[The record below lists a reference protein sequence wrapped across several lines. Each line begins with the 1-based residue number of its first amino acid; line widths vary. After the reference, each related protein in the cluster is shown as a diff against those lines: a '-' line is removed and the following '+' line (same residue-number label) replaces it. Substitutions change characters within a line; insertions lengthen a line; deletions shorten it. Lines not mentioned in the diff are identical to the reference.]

1 MYDVYEIRKDFPVLE
16 KVIYLDNGATTQTP
30 KPAIDAMN
38 DFYNNYTAN
47 YGRGAHRL
55 SIEATNAYEDA
66 RETVADF
73 LNAPPE
79 KMIMT
84 RNTTESINIVANGF
98 EFEKGDHV
106 ITTLVEHHSNF
117 VPWLRLKEKGV
128 DVSVADISRE
138 GFTDPEQIR
147 RMITDKTKL
156 IAVGH
161 VSNVFGSV
169 QNVREIVR
177 IAKKNDIKVL
187 IDGAQSAGHMP
198 VDLKELGCDYFAA
211 AGHKGLLGPQGTG
224 ILYIKNPDTIEPSYL
239 GGGTTSDADASGF
252 VTKGSPEKFEAGTP
266 NLPGVIGL
274 GAAVSYLQKIGTAD
288 VEAHEAELARM
299 AAGRLKEIDG
309 VEVYGPEMRTGLV
322 SFSIAGLEPHQ
333 VAVRLDKYKKICV
346 RSGYHCAIPGLKKLG
361 INGSARASFALYNT
375 VEEAEIFAEAVEI
388 IAKER

>member
-1 MYDVYEIRKDFPVLE
+1 MYDVHEIRKDFPVLE

-30 KPAIDAMN
+30 MPAIEAMN
-38 DFYNNYTAN
+38 DFFCNYAAN

-84 RNTTESINIVANGF
+84 RNTTEGINIVANGF
-98 EFEKGDHV
+98 GFEKGDHV
-106 ITTLVEHHSNF
+106 ITTLAEHHSNF
-117 VPWLRLKEKGV
+117 VPWLRLKEIGV
-128 DVSVADISRE
+128 DVSAADICRE
-138 GFTDPEQIR
+138 GMIDPERIE
-147 RMITDKTKL
+147 RMITDRTKL

-169 QNVREIVR
+169 QDVRKIVR
-177 IAKKNDIKVL
+177 IARKNGVKVL

-198 VDLKELGCDYFAA
+198 VDLKELDCDYFAA

-224 ILYIKNPDTIEPSYL
+224 ILYMKDPDTIAPSYL
-239 GGGTTSDADASGF
+239 GGGTTAIADACGF
-252 VTKGSPEKFEAGTP
+252 VTKDAPDKFEAGTP

-274 GAAVSYLQKIGTAD
+274 GAAVAYLQKIGVAD
-288 VEAHEAELARM
+288 IEAHETKLARM
-299 AAGRLKEIDG
+299 SAKRLKEID
-309 VEVYGPEMRTGLV
+309 VIEVYGPEMRAGLV
-322 SFSIAGLEPHQ
+322 SFSIVGFEPHQ
-333 VAVRLDKYKKICV
+333 IAVLLDKYKKICI
-346 RSGYHCAIPGLKKLG
+346 RSGYHCAAPGLKRLG
-361 INGSARASFALYNT
+361 INGTARASFALYNT
-375 VEEAEIFAEAVEI
+375 AEEAEIFAGAVEK

>member
-38 DFYNNYTAN
+38 DFFYNYAAN

-55 SIEATNAYEDA
+55 SIEATNAFEDA
-66 RETVADF
+66 RETVAGF

-84 RNTTESINIVANGF
+84 RNTTESINVIANGF
-98 EFEKGDHV
+98 GFEKGDHV

-117 VPWLRLKEKGV
+117 VPWLRQKDIGV

-138 GFTDPEQIR
+138 GFTDPDQIEQ
-147 RMITDKTKL
+147 MITEKTKL

-169 QNVREIVR
+169 QDVQKIIR
-177 IAKKNDIKVL
+177 IAKKNDVKVL

-198 VDLKELGCDYFAA
+198 VDLKELDCDYFAA

-224 ILYIKNPDTIEPSYL
+224 ILYIKDPDTVEPSYL
-239 GGGTTSDADASGF
+239 GGGTTADADACGF

-266 NLPGVIGL
+266 NIPGVIGL
-274 GAAVSYLQKIGTAD
+274 GAAVSYLQKIGVSD
-288 VEAHEAELARM
+288 IEAHETGLARM
-299 AAGRLKEIDG
+299 VAKRLKEMGG
-309 VEVYGPEMRTGLV
+309 VEVYGPEKRTGLV
-322 SFSIAGLEPHQ
+322 SFSVAGLEPHQ
-333 VAVRLDKYKKICV
+333 VAIRLDKYKKICV
-346 RSGYHCAIPGLKKLG
+346 RSGYHCAIPGQKKLG
-361 INGSARASFALYNT
+361 INGSSRASFALYNT
-375 VEEAEIFAEAVEI
+375 TEEAEIFIEAVEAI
-388 IAKER
+388 QN

>member
-38 DFYNNYTAN
+38 DFFYNYAAN

-66 RETVADF
+66 RETVAGF

-98 EFEKGDHV
+98 GFEKGDHI

-117 VPWLRLKEKGV
+117 VPWLRQKENGV

-138 GFTDPEQIR
+138 GFVDPDQIEQ
-147 RMITDKTKL
+147 MITKKTKL

-169 QNVREIVR
+169 QDVQKIIR

-198 VDLKELGCDYFAA
+198 VDLKELDCDYFAA

-224 ILYIKNPDTIEPSYL
+224 ILYIKEPDTIEPSYL
-239 GGGTTSDADASGF
+239 GGGTTADADACGF

-274 GAAVSYLQKIGTAD
+274 GTAVTYLQKIGVAD
-288 VEAHEAELARM
+288 IEAHETGLARKV
-299 AAGRLKEIDG
+299 AKRLKEMDG
-309 VEVYGPEMRTGLV
+309 VEVYGPVMRNGLV
-322 SFSIAGLEPHQ
+322 SFSVAGLEPHQ
-333 VAVRLDKYKKICV
+333 VAIRLDKYKKICV
-346 RSGYHCAIPGLKKLG
+346 RSGYHCAIPGQKKLG
-361 INGSARASFALYNT
+361 INGSSRASFALYNT
-375 VEEAEIFAEAVEI
+375 TEEAEIFIEAVEAI
-388 IAKER
+388 QK